1 MLEDVPPVVLGK
13 LRAGYQRAA
22 GYQPNVTYIGGFC
35 GADTRVCR
43 LDNRVET
50 RVLVCTGPTGI
61 SQPLEAFKK
70 RAETIL
76 GAADTSVRATSEHD
90 PRAPVAVNVSDIGLP
105 ACPTSDSIAATSMFR
120 TLSELAIEK
129 ARAG

>member
-1 MLEDVPPVVLGK
+1 MLPGSSVVID
-13 LRAGYQRAA
+13 AQF
-22 GYQPNVTYIGGFC
+22 NVTYIVGFC

-50 RVLVCTGPTGI
+50 RVLVCTGPTGS
-61 SQPLEAFKK
+61 SQPLEAFNK

-90 PRAPVAVNVSDIGLP
+90 PRAPVAVNVSDIGLNRY
-105 ACPTSDSIAATSMFR
+105 AVGRSSATDGTSGR
-120 TLSELAIEK
+120 L
-129 ARAG
+129 